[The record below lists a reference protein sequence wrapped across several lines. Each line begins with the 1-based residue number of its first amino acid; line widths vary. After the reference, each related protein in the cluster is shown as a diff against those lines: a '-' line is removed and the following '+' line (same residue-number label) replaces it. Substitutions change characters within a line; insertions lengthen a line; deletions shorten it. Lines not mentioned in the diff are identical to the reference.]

1 MCSCLAMHRINS
13 WPQIR
18 HLECTR
24 VLKAPNSPI
33 TNKPYKEISL
43 GRNLELKADDECDI
57 LTDWEHRSAPSSSRP
72 RLYSPDSDQEGF
84 GSGSAAGYSP
94 DSDQEGFGIGS
105 AAGSSSLNDS
115 ESTHGSQ
122 ASFSDC
128 EEPLLGEHSKCRVCV
143 YNFRNRCN
151 YGSGCNYCHHPVH
164 ATRWQERKKKSS
176 AKRKGKRERMQERA
190 DGGHHEPEQEPSCG
204 ILVAI
209 PFVPVQVQG
218 ALYLNSSA

>member
-1 MCSCLAMHRINS
+1 MHRSNS
-13 WPQIR
+13 FPQIQQ
-18 HLECTR
+18 LERTKVPAR
-24 VLKAPNSPI
+24 PYSPL
-33 TNKPYKEISL
+33 TGKEICL
-43 GRNLELKADDECDI
+43 GGDLELQTDDECDI
-57 LTDWEHRSAPSSSRP
+57 LTDCEHRSAASSRP
-72 RLYSPDSDQEGF
+72 RLYSPDGDQEGF

-128 EEPLLGEHSKCRVCV
+128 EEPALGEHSKCRVCV

-151 YGSGCNYCHHPVH
+151 YGSACNYCHDKVH

-190 DGGHHEPEQEPSCG
+190 DRGDHEPEQEPSCG

-209 PFVPVQVQG
+209 PVPFVAMQVQG